1 MQINIQVVRVS
12 SCYNWLDFNNQV
24 VGMKELKTSEAQ
36 RRAIENW
43 AKKNPDAKRYHRNK
57 SNARTYARKYAKTLE
72 EVEELVEIF
81 KKENPNYKK

>member
-1 MQINIQVVRVS
+1 MGEDI
-12 SCYNWLDFNNQV
+12 L
-24 VGMKELKTSEAQ
+24 KELKTSEAQ

-57 SNARTYARKYAKTLE
+57 SNARTFARKYEKTLK

-81 KKENPNYKK
+81 KSENLNYKK

>member
-1 MQINIQVVRVS
+1 
-12 SCYNWLDFNNQV
+12 
-24 VGMKELKTSEAQ
+24 MKHKENGRSNPPNKIIGDDILKDLKTSEAQ

-81 KKENPNYKK
+81 KNENPNYKA